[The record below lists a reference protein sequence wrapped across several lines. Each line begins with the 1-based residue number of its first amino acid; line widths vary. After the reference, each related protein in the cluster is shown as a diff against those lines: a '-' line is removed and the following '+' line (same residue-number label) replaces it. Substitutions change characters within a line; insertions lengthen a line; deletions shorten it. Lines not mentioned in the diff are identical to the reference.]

1 LYISIINNYLG
12 AASFRRN
19 RKRAY
24 KKKVYTDKIKRKIE
38 IKWRDKYI
46 YKIWPLISIKKFD
59 NYDVLVN
66 NYNVDFGQ
74 NLEVPLEIITYKN
87 REYKFQKDN
96 YSNKEL
102 LDKANKYYD
111 RYKKELKDENV
122 SILDS
127 RIDNCVEDK
136 SLYSKGYV
144 TLLYEDM
151 DYENVVDKE
160 LEVDTKSE

>member
-1 LYISIINNYLG
+1 
-12 AASFRRN
+12 
-19 RKRAY
+19 
-24 KKKVYTDKIKRKIE
+24 
-38 IKWRDKYI
+38 
-46 YKIWPLISIKKFD
+46 
-59 NYDVLVN
+59 LVN